1 MKVRYIILMLILLI
15 ISRPLYA
22 QLPKYEKCTALNPL
36 HPMADDKII
45 KKDKAPQQKGDEENP
60 DDDNLNDDT
69 NEHNDSDID
78 LEDIPDDFYDY
89 QEEEN
94 F

>member
-1 MKVRYIILMLILLI
+1 MLILLI
-15 ISRPLYA
+15 ISRPLHA
-22 QLPKYEKCTALNPL
+22 QLPPYEKCTVLNTL
-36 HPMADDKII
+36 QRMADDKTI
-45 KKDKAPQQKGDEENP
+45 KKDKAPQQRGDDENP
-60 DDDNLNDDT
+60 DDDNLNDEL

-94 F
+94 L